1 MKWRI
6 PEQLNK
12 YGTPFEHCQKRE
24 QFLSGMY
31 TEWGPS
37 TGGQPAENKYTNFV
51 VQHLKFILKVTG
63 HCVKD
68 NFEVEGESIPQNS
81 LSQIRQKGDRYFFI
95 NL

>member
-1 MKWRI
+1 
-6 PEQLNK
+6 
-12 YGTPFEHCQKRE
+12 
-24 QFLSGMY
+24 MY

-81 LSQIRQKGDRYFFI
+81 LSQIRQKGDRFFLLIYNLYI
-95 NL
+95 NQINFILSACLIYTLQK